1 MKNSPRKTKMLNH
14 LNNSKIPIIRQYVD
28 EDGII
33 NVVVDIK
40 YWDDEWNDSDFN
52 F

>member
-1 MKNSPRKTKMLNH
+1 MTKPKT
-14 LNNSKIPIIRQYVD
+14 NNSKIPIIRQYVD